1 MSRLVYYL
9 SLPFLYL
16 LSYLPFRLMYLV
28 SDLSYVLIYIL
39 IGYRK
44 RVVTENLKNA
54 FPEKSN
60 DEIIKIRRQFY
71 RFLCDLSLETIKTIS
86 LSPQDLNKHFKL
98 GDMSVLE
105 QYHRQ
110 EQSVI
115 IVMGHLGNWELGGA
129 VFSQLSLHELYVLY
143 HPLANPHFDRLL
155 IKMRTRLGAKLYPMR
170 SAFRGMV
177 KNRGNLSATA
187 FIADQTPPP
196 DSAYWMT
203 FMNQD
208 TAIFKGTEV
217 IARKL
222 DYPVIYVSVIREK
235 RGQYVL
241 NSELLV
247 EHPRDLPENELTEMH
262 TQRLQRDIIEHPETW
277 LWSHRRWKHKRP
289 NTQVDQ
295 I

>member
-1 MSRLVYYL
+1 MSRLIYYL

-16 LSYLPFRLMYLV
+16 LSYLPFKLMYII
-28 SDLSYVLIYIL
+28 SDMSYVLIYKL
-39 IGYRK
+39 LGYRK
-44 RVVTENLKNA
+44 KVVTENLKNA
-54 FPEKSN
+54 FPEKSEH
-60 DEIIKIRRQFY
+60 EINQIRRQFY

-86 LSPQDLNKHFKL
+86 ISPENLNKHFKL
-98 GDMSVLE
+98 GDLSVLE

-110 EQSVI
+110 NQSVI

-129 VFSQLSLHELYVLY
+129 RFSQLPLHQLFVLY
-143 HPLANPHFDRLL
+143 HPLANPYFDQLL
-155 IKMRTRLGAKLYPMR
+155 FRMRTRLGAKLYPMK
-170 SAFRGMV
+170 SAFRGMI
-177 KNRGNLSATA
+177 KNRGELTATA

-203 FMNQD
+203 FLNQD
-208 TAIFKGTEV
+208 TAVFKGTEV

-222 DYPVIYVSVIREK
+222 DYPVIYISVIREK
-235 RGQYVL
+235 RGQYRL

-247 EHPRDLPENELTEMH
+247 EHPQDLPENQLTEMH
-262 TQRLQRDIIEHPETW
+262 TRRLQEDINKYPETW

-289 NTQVDQ
+289 DTQVNQ